1 MGLDMYL
8 HKKTFVRNWD
18 HMEESEKNHVSI
30 KGAESNHIVGA
41 RVSEITEQ
49 IAYWR
54 KANHIHNW
62 FVENVQNGEDDCGE
76 YYVTEEH
83 VKSLNEA
90 CKKVLDDNSLAE
102 ELLPTASGFFF
113 GGVEYD
119 KYYFESV
126 LDTWNITSALIQ
138 EMKSWNSVRT
148 DLSYQASW

>member
-18 HMEESEKNHVSI
+18 YMEESEKNHVSI

-76 YYVTEEH
+76 YYLTEEH

-138 EMKSWNSVRT
+138 EMKSWNSGRT

>member
-1 MGLDMYL
+1 MGLDMSLTRKEYV
-8 HKKTFVRNWD
+8 KDWD
-18 HMEESEKNHVSI
+18 HTPEDKRKNVEVFMNGKKI
-30 KGAESNHIVGA
+30 DTKDLDYLEFTVID
-41 RVSEITEQ
+41 
-49 IAYWR
+49 WR
-54 KANHIHNW
+54 KANHIHAW

-76 YYVTEEH
+76 YYLTEEH
-83 VKSLNEA
+83 VKSLNKA

-119 KYYFESV
+119 EYYFESV
-126 LDTWNITSALIQ
+126 LDTWNITSALIR